1 MEKIWPYDF
10 IGDTPSFFID
20 SVFLKIEGANPTGS
34 IKDRASWHMMKR
46 AEERGELGKGMEIV
60 EATSGNTGIS
70 LAMLSALRGYGF
82 TAVMPE
88 GMSPERTAM
97 MRSYGA
103 NVVLTPAEEGSAGS
117 KKALEE
123 MTEGRDDIWSP
134 RQFENPDNIEAHR
147 LGTGLEIAREFPE
160 IDAFVAGIGTGG
172 TLIGVA
178 KAFKDA
184 NMDVMM
190 VGLEPEESAVLSGKE
205 SGRHGIQGIGRGEI
219 TAIIEENGGLVDRIM
234 TIKTEDA
241 LGAMK
246 YLWRENGISCGVS
259 SGANFLAARR
269 LAMKGYRV
277 ATVLPDRGDRY
288 LSLVASWD
296 L

>member
-1 MEKIWPYDF
+1 MENIWPYDF
-10 IGDTPSFFID
+10 IGDTPSVLLD
-20 SVFLKIEGANPTGS
+20 DVFLKIEGYNPTGS
-34 IKDRASWHMMKR
+34 IKDRAAWHMMKR
-46 AEERGELGKGMEIV
+46 AEERGGLRKGMEIV

-70 LAMLSALRGYGF
+70 LAMLSALRGYAF
-82 TAVMPE
+82 TAIMPE
-88 GMSPERTAM
+88 GMSPERSAM

-117 KKALEE
+117 KKALED
-123 MTEGRDDIWSP
+123 MTEGRRDVWSP

-147 LGTGLEIAREFPE
+147 LGTGPEIARELPE

-178 KAFKDA
+178 KAFEDA
-184 NMDVMM
+184 GMDVLI
-190 VGLEPEESAVLSGKE
+190 VGVEPEESAVLSGKE
-205 SGRHGIQGIGRGEI
+205 GGKHGIQGIGRGEI
-219 TAIIEENGGLVDRIM
+219 TAIIENNRGFIDRIV
-234 TIKTEDA
+234 TVKTKDA
-241 LGAMK
+241 LDAMK
-246 YLWRENGISCGVS
+246 YLWRERGISCGVS

-269 LAMKGYRV
+269 LAMEGYRV

-296 L
+296 I